1 MLEVT
6 ALPQPSDVDTA
17 RVSQALSEALAG
29 LLGEEPRGTWVV
41 WRTLAPGAYAEHRDA
56 PSLQPADTH
65 PPLVRVMA
73 APGRPP
79 LVVAAAL
86 RLVAETLVRELALA
100 EGNALVRWDEA
111 EPGRLYAGGRVVG
124 A

>member
-6 ALPQPSDVDTA
+6 ALPQPNGVDTGRA
-17 RVSQALSEALAG
+17 CAALSEAVAG

-41 WRTLAPGAYAEHRDA
+41 WRTLPAGAYAEHDDA
-56 PSLQPADTH
+56 PPVQPHETH
-65 PPLVRVMA
+65 PPLVRVTA

-79 LVVAAAL
+79 LLVAAVL
-86 RLVAETLVRELALA
+86 RTIAETLVAELGLA

-111 EPGRLYAGGRVVG
+111 EPGRLYAGGRVIG
-124 A
+124 G